1 MPIARTYY
9 FNDMRD
15 GELAALLGKRED
27 FFLENVDNLNDVTQ
41 RIQSLLAQAGLS
53 SRVEITPLNGPA
65 TFADIGFPM
74 VPIIGWLWAMVCG
87 ASRLVQ
93 PRGDVTLRA
102 TSNTSITVAFSPST
116 RQPAA

>member
-9 FNDMRD
+9 FNRTRD
-15 GELAALLGKRED
+15 DELAALLGKRED
-27 FFLENVDNLNDVTQ
+27 FFLENVDDLNDVTQ

-53 SRVEITPLNGPA
+53 SRVALTPLNGPA

-74 VPIIGWLWAMVCG
+74 VPVIGWLWAVVRG

-93 PRGDVTLRA
+93 PHGDVTLRV
-102 TSNTSITVAFSPST
+102 TSNTSISVVFSPSAQ
-116 RQPAA
+116 QPSP